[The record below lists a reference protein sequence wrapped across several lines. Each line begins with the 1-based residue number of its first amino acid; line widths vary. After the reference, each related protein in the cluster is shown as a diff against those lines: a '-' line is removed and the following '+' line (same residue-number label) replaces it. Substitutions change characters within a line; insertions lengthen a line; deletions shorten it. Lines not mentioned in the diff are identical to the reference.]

1 MDRVI
6 ERLRESE
13 DKVSARFP
21 PGFAAP
27 GILGRKAGGAQ
38 WYRALGW
45 GGIHSLLRLVLSFI
59 SIKFTAIYLGPSGL
73 ALVAQLGNFISICHG
88 VLGGGLGTAT
98 ARLYPEFRSD
108 WAGRR
113 RFLATAWRLAS
124 VFAVVSILVIA
135 LASGPLARWLLTSDE
150 HGTAVMLAG
159 LAVASLVLN
168 TVIMSAINGA
178 GELGRVVISNLIA
191 SVVGCA
197 VYVPASVVWGIP
209 GGLIGFAISQSVC
222 LPVSLVILRWSSRV
236 SPEDFRGEFDRTDA
250 RRILGFV
257 PMLIAHSVMSPLG
270 LILIRDMVASQLGL
284 ATAGLWQAT
293 WRLSEVY
300 LGVVMASLSLYFHPR
315 LGEVVGTPALRKEI
329 VQTFVQVVGITAATA
344 LTIFVLRDWVVR
356 IVFTAEFLPVRDL
369 MPFQLLG
376 DVLRMAAWTLGFVLV
391 ALVRSRWYI
400 TSEILI
406 PAIYFGGAM
415 YLVPKFGA
423 QGVTWAYCLA
433 GATHFAISVFALRD
447 VLIRGSDGHRNRRS
461 SLSNSASRRRAVR
474 S

>member
-88 VLGGGLGTAT
+88 MLGGGLGTAT

-222 LPVSLVILRWSSRV
+222 LPVSL
-236 SPEDFRGEFDRTDA
+236 
-250 RRILGFV
+250 
-257 PMLIAHSVMSPLG
+257 VMSPLG